1 MKKIIM
7 VFFIMLCAFSSTEVI
22 AKPSKAEV
30 QKEAGWFCST
40 NTECMDI
47 ISLELESM
55 YFQGL
60 NERDPVT
67 IGTLVNRKSREL
79 ANYCEYAPEK
89 KICEEY
95 KSKLMLQYMT
105 GLLDR

>member
-1 MKKIIM
+1 MKKIALALALVLTPFM
-7 VFFIMLCAFSSTEVI
+7 AAD
-22 AKPSKAEV
+22 AKLSANEV

-40 NTECMDI
+40 NRECIDV

-67 IGTLVNRKSREL
+67 IGTLVNRKHREL
-79 ANYCEYAPEK
+79 SGYCEYAPEK
-89 KICEEY
+89 KMCEAY
-95 KSKLMLQYMT
+95 KSKLMLQYIT

>member
-1 MKKIIM
+1 MKTLKIALAIVTM
-7 VFFIMLCAFSSTEVI
+7 GAAMTFAD
-22 AKPSKAEV
+22 AKMSANEV

-40 NTECMDI
+40 NRECVDV

-67 IGTLVNRKSREL
+67 IGTLVNRKHREL

-89 KICEEY
+89 KMCEAY
-95 KSKLMLQYMT
+95 KAKLMLQYMT